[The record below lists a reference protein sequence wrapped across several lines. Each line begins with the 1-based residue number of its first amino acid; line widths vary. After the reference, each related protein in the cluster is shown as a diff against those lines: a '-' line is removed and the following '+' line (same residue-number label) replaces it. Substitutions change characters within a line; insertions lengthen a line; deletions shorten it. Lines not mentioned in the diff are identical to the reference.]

1 MSQGF
6 VFSWA
11 ENKDGRM
18 VHVDDVPRGIDC
30 GCICPNCQEVLL
42 ARKGEVRE
50 HHFAHHSE
58 DRGANLKICYMV
70 TLYKLAEQIIKK
82 KKRLHAPSYYGI
94 FKDKDL
100 IFQTVEIDNH
110 FERED
115 KQPDVIATTEDGQQY
130 LIEFIFQWKVQ
141 HKQAIDYKNLNCI
154 EIDLSNQTLESVES
168 FLLNSS
174 DNKKWLNCE
183 TYFNLIEPT
192 YASRQKYITI
202 KPESECEQCSF
213 NSITCCAV
221 KQKGYSDNPIIIEN
235 GGKSYRLCKTELY
248 NTIVEQEK
256 REYLMI
262 QQMREN
268 VERELREER
277 NRGVTPTP
285 VYSNV
290 PPSERSCL
298 NCVNNLSWDNHDGLA
313 SCGVYISLRIPKR
326 NKPQIGKFCKRWVN
340 K

>member
-1 MSQGF
+1 MAQGY

-11 ENKDGRM
+11 ENQDGRM

-30 GCICPNCQEVLL
+30 GCVCPNCHEALL

-70 TLYKLAEQIIKK
+70 ILYKLAEQIIKE
-82 KKRLHAPSYYGI
+82 KKRIHAPSYYGI

-100 IFQTVEIDNH
+100 IFQTVEIDSH

-115 KQPDVIATTEDGQQY
+115 KQPDVIATTDEGQQY

-141 HKQAIDYKNLNCI
+141 HKKAIDYKNLNCI

-168 FLLNSS
+168 FLLNSCN
-174 DNKKWLNCE
+174 DKKWLNCE
-183 TYFNLIEPT
+183 TYFSLIEQT
-192 YASRQKYITI
+192 YASHQKYVTV
-202 KPESECEQCSF
+202 KLESECEQCSF
-213 NSITCCAV
+213 NSVSCCSV
-221 KQKGYSDNPIIIEN
+221 KYAGYYGKPVVIEN
-235 GGKSYRLCKTELY
+235 GGESYRLCKTELY
-248 NTIVEQEK
+248 NSIVEQQK
-256 REYLMI
+256 RYEFMI

-277 NRGVTPTP
+277 ERRMISTPQTTIIP
-285 VYSNV
+285 L
-290 PPSERSCL
+290 SERSCL
-298 NCVNNLSWDNHDGLA
+298 NCVNNLSWDNRDGLA
-313 SCGVYISLRIPKR
+313 SCGVYISLKIPKR
-326 NKPQIGKFCKRWVN
+326 NNPTRAKACTRWNN